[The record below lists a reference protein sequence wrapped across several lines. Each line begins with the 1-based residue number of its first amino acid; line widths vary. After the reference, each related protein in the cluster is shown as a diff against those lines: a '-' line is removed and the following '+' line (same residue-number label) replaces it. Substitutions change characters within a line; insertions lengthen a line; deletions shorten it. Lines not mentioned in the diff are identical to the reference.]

1 MCYSFASNQFAEIQ
15 IESRADRHYGAEPRL
30 DAVCATPEHR
40 HNPSFNSDLNLEDIS
55 SADYILRDASGL
67 MAKDIFV
74 GLGVYL
80 ESFVEI
86 LLSLSLGTVQMGC
99 GWCQFLRSS
108 DSSIS
113 WPPNRAEIGFVRVL
127 LRGLVIFKICIIY
140 IYIGL
145 AFRMVLYLKHLSRQ
159 GPHSTQWAIRGTRK
173 N

>member
-1 MCYSFASNQFAEIQ
+1 LCYSFASNQFAEIR

-86 LLSLSLGTVQMGC
+86 LLSVSLGTVQMDC
-99 GWCQFLRSS
+99 GWCHFLRWS

-140 IYIGL
+140 IYIYIYRTRL
-145 AFRMVLYLKHLSRQ
+145 PD
-159 GPHSTQWAIRGTRK
+159 GPVSEAPL
-173 N
+173 